1 MLLRIPGVLT
11 AEEVAHVVS
20 VLSAT
25 EWVDG
30 RITAGQQAAR
40 AKHNLQVPE
49 AAPEARQL
57 ADLVLRAMGRNA
69 LFNSAALPLRL
80 VPPLFNRYD
89 AGMRFDDH
97 VDSALRFVANASMR
111 IRTDVSTTLFL
122 TDPETYDGG
131 ELVIQDTFGT
141 QEIKLAAGD
150 AVIYPSTSLHRV
162 KEITR
167 GSRWASFFWTQ
178 SLIRSDDQRRLL
190 FELDSNIQQLSSE
203 IGQSHPTV
211 VSLTAN
217 YHNLLRMWAEI

>member
-11 AEEVAHVVS
+11 AEEVAHVVC

-30 RITAGQQAAR
+30 RITAR

-167 GSRWASFFWTQ
+167 GSRWASFFWT
-178 SLIRSDDQRRLL
+178 
-190 FELDSNIQQLSSE
+190 
-203 IGQSHPTV
+203 
-211 VSLTAN
+211 
-217 YHNLLRMWAEI
+217 